1 MYVFPKI
8 SVGNYIHNSS
18 HTHTHKKKK
27 IKKEAN
33 KTKQEKWD
41 LTCK

>member
-18 HTHTHKKKK
+18 HKKKK
-27 IKKEAN
+27 KTKKEAN

-41 LTCK
+41 LTCE